1 MEKETRNAIERATQR
16 ARGILEK
23 DFAEQLQGD
32 YDVMQDGRV
41 GERPAARL
49 TGASASK
56 PVILYV
62 GFPVLYRSSHIPD
75 AILAGPVS
83 KPEGLDALRQAV
95 AKLPHNSE
103 IVIYCGCCPF
113 DHCPNIRPA
122 YAELHRLGFDRITV
136 LSIPTNMSK
145 DWIAKGYPTQK

>member
-1 MEKETRNAIERATQR
+1 MRLVIASLTLALAAFAQQDPW
-16 ARGILEK
+16 K
-23 DFAEQLQGD
+23 DS
-32 YDVMQDGRV
+32 DVIQ
-41 GERPAARL
+41 PQALAARL
-49 TGASASK
+49 AAAAASK

-75 AILAGPVS
+75 AVLAGPVS

-95 AKLPHNSE
+95 AKLPHNAE

-122 YAELHRLGFDRITV
+122 YSELRRLGFEKVTV

-145 DWIAKGYPTQK
+145 DWIGKGYPIQK